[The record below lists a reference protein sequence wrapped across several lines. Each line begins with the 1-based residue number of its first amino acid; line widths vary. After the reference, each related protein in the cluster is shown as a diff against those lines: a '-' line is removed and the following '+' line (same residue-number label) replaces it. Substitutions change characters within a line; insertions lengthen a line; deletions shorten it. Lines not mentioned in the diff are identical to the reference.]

1 MGGDMSTVEGVKNAI
16 PARTLQEGGLLA
28 AKAAGADVGDIN
40 KMIAEETKALEEQA
54 VELKKALK
62 PSQKYLRGL
71 FSGGTLCYEAQVIWR
86 EMLDAPVY
94 SNAPLPGD
102 PYLEDSTKS
111 FENTTVDL
119 GEEEFTVGRPHPMID
134 NDLRLRRLLQEAAD
148 SEVGVIIMDVV
159 IGYGAHLDP
168 AAEIAPTVVT
178 AKKIAKED
186 GR

>member
-1 MGGDMSTVEGVKNAI
+1 M
-16 PARTLQEGGLLA
+16 
-28 AKAAGADVGDIN
+28 
-40 KMIAEETKALEEQA
+40 
-54 VELKKALK
+54 
-62 PSQKYLRGL
+62 
-71 FSGGTLCYEAQVIWR
+71 CYEAQVIWR

-102 PYLEDSTKS
+102 PYLKDSTKS

-148 SEVGVIIMDVV
+148 PEVGVIIMDVV

-178 AKKIAKED
+178 AKKIAKEN
-186 GR
+186 GRELHFVASVTGTEDDPQGLSKTKAALERAGVIVLDSNAAAARLAAMLVR